1 MGNFN
6 FPDTHCKYN
15 IAQMKQP
22 RRFLEHMEDKFLA
35 QLVKEPTRRGAQLVL
50 MFSNRERLVGDAEL
64 RSCLGQSDHR
74 MAEFSILG
82 EVTRGDLG
90 LREVRL

>member
-1 MGNFN
+1 MKDNFL
-6 FPDTHCKYN
+6 
-15 IAQMKQP
+15 M
-22 RRFLEHMEDKFLA
+22 
-35 QLVKEPTRRGAQLVL
+35 QLVREPNREGAPLDL
-50 MFSNRERLVGDAEL
+50 MFTNRERLVGDVEL

>member
-22 RRFLEHMEDKFLA
+22 RRFLECMEDKFLI
-35 QLVKEPTRRGAQLVL
+35 QLVKEPTRRGARLVL
-50 MFSNRERLVGDAEL
+50 MFTNRERLVGDVEL